1 LHRDLGR
8 FKVRAEKISRL
19 KFIMAAKTTTKRPD
33 FRDAFGVNVL
43 NSRHKDIRR
52 IRRNHPPAIHGNK
65 CWTSSYLIMDY
76 LRKNGLPKS
85 KKKKCR
91 VMEVGCGW
99 GLASI
104 FCAKEYGAKI
114 TGTDA
119 DNNVFPYL
127 DLHAEINGV
136 EMRRYTAKFE
146 DLTLSE
152 LSEFDLVLGADICF
166 WEQLIE
172 PLWKLVQN
180 SMDAGVKQII
190 IGDLGREPF
199 EEVARRSLKKF
210 SGKKKQKLITKP
222 VRSHGYLLVVD
233 R

>member
-1 LHRDLGR
+1 
-8 FKVRAEKISRL
+8 
-19 KFIMAAKTTTKRPD
+19 MAAKPTTKRPES
-33 FRDAFGVNVL
+33 RKAFGVKVL

-52 IRRNHPPAIHGNK
+52 IRRSHPPAIHGNK
-65 CWTSSYLIMDY
+65 CWTSSYLIMDF
-76 LRKNGLPKS
+76 LRKNGLPK
-85 KKKKCR
+85 KKECR

-104 FCAKEYGAKI
+104 FCAKQYGAKI

-119 DNNVFPYL
+119 DDNVFPYL

-146 DLTLSE
+146 DLTLTE

-166 WEQLIE
+166 WNQLIN

-180 SMDAGVKQII
+180 SMEAGVKQII

-199 EEVARRSLKKF
+199 EEVAKRSLNKY
-210 SGKKKQKLITKP
+210 SGRKIQKLITKP

>member
-1 LHRDLGR
+1 
-8 FKVRAEKISRL
+8 
-19 KFIMAAKTTTKRPD
+19 
-33 FRDAFGVNVL
+33 
-43 NSRHKDIRR
+43 
-52 IRRNHPPAIHGNK
+52 
-65 CWTSSYLIMDY
+65 MDY
-76 LRKNGLPKS
+76 LRKKGLP

-104 FCAKEYGAKI
+104 YCAKEYGAKI

-119 DNNVFPYL
+119 DDNVFPYL

-152 LSEFDLVLGADICF
+152 LSEFDLILGADICF
-166 WEQLIE
+166 WDQLIE

-199 EEVARRSLKKF
+199 EEVAKRSLKKY